1 MTDHQHAALVE
12 RRPIVAA
19 TLAEAREAARQL
31 AGPSAAIVHA
41 YLQHQVTQPDWLD
54 LAKHLAME
62 LEFTMDTY
70 AQDLSEHSCLEDFCW
85 YRDGSAALAE
95 FNAALLQAG
104 DGAP

>member
-1 MTDHQHAALVE
+1 MTDHQHATLTE
-12 RRPIVAA
+12 RRPQLTA

-31 AGPSAAIVHA
+31 AGPSAAVVHA
-41 YLQHQVTQPDWLD
+41 YLQQQATQPDWRE
-54 LAKHLAME
+54 LARQLAME

-104 DGAP
+104 DDAP